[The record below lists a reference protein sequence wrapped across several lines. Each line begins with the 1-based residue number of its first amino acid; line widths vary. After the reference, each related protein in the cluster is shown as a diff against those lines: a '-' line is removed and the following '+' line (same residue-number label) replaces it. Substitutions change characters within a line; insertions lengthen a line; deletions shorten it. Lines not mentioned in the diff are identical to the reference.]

1 MEMKQTGAFQH
12 RSASSCTSEGAGDR
26 TQDQQIKSLP
36 VLLRNQLQDNTLQQP
51 MTIGR
56 SAGRSDDESEGGND
70 EPDLSRLIAAW
81 PTLAEPLKAAIRAM
95 IASATASLDGK

>member
-26 TQDQQIKSLP
+26 TQDPQIKSLA
-36 VLLRNQLQDNTLQQP
+36 VLLRNQLQENTLQQP

-70 EPDLSRLIAAW
+70 DPDLARLIVAW
-81 PTLAEPLKAAIRAM
+81 PTLSEPIRRAM
-95 IASATASLDGK
+95 LAILEATS